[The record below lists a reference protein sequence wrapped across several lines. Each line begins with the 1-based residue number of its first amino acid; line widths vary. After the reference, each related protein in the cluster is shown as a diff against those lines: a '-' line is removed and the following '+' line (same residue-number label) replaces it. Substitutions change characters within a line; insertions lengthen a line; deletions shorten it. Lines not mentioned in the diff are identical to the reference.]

1 MSAKQSVKTSAE
13 TPVETPV
20 ESPVKTTVKPPV
32 IEKKKQENLM
42 YLGPTITGV
51 VRHST
56 IFKEGILPKN
66 VKECIEQLPMMEKL
80 FVPLS
85 VMPKANKE
93 LKKEQSA
100 LGAIYT
106 QVANKF
112 K

>member
-1 MSAKQSVKTSAE
+1 MSTKQSVKEIKEATE
-13 TPVETPV
+13 
-20 ESPVKTTVKPPV
+20 TTVKTPV
-32 IEKKKQENLM
+32 VEKKKQGNLM

-56 IFKEGILPKN
+56 VFKEGILPKK

-85 VMPKANKE
+85 EIPKATKE
-93 LKKEQSA
+93 LRKEQSV
-100 LGAIYT
+100 LGTIYT
-106 QVANKF
+106 QIANKF

>member
-1 MSAKQSVKTSAE
+1 MSTKQSS
-13 TPVETPV
+13 
-20 ESPVKTTVKPPV
+20 TVKPV
-32 IEKKKQENLM
+32 EKKKQGNLM

-56 IFKEGILPKN
+56 VFKEGILPKK

-80 FVPLS
+80 FVPLDGIS
-85 VMPKANKE
+85 KATKE
-93 LKKEQSA
+93 LKKEQSV
-100 LGAIYT
+100 LGTIYT